1 MLKPFSVGCL
11 GSKCLSPRPVL
22 NNFTHDTVPFKQLMF
37 GGQEVL
43 WLVYKNTIHVVR
55 IYIVQDM
62 FFVAKTQLKAGPWV
76 STELVNWFRGFF
88 LTLPSRCRPV

>member
-1 MLKPFSVGCL
+1 MFRKMLKPFSVCCL

-22 NNFTHDTVPFKQLMF
+22 NNFTHDTVPFKQLML

-62 FFVAKTQLKAGPWV
+62 FFVAKREGSQQGDDPT
-76 STELVNWFRGFF
+76 NDRGYD
-88 LTLPSRCRPV
+88 